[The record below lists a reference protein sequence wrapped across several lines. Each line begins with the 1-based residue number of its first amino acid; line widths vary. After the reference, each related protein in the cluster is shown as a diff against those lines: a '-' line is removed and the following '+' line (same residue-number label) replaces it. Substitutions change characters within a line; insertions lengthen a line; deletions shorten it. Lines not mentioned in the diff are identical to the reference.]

1 MYNVIYNAQMVNIII
16 QIIINVH
23 HVIGHVVHVIHLQV

>member
-1 MYNVIYNAQMVNIII
+1 MFNVHYNVQMVNITI

-23 HVIGHVVHVIHLQV
+23 YVIGHVVHVIHLQV